1 MVVQIH
7 LLSAKNQVRDL
18 VEEEEAAVEEAVK
31 TKMKMT
37 LRMRTR
43 LKEDLKKTHPN
54 MKWNI
59 VIRAIVM
66 ANVVLTS
73 LLPYFV
79 SLFFET
85 QFVYCNITLV
95 YYVLLT
101 DRWVLI
107 YVPSTRNSVFG
118 FWRCYGIR
126 NGFKESWKMLFK
138 LWKKDK
144 WWKNA
149 FFKLPLSCT
158 L

>member
-18 VEEEEAAVEEAVK
+18 VEEEAVVEAVEEAVK
-31 TKMKMT
+31 TKTKMT

-43 LKEDLKKTHPN
+43 LKEDLKKTHQN

-126 NGFKESWKMLFK
+126 NGFKAS
-138 LWKKDK
+138 
-144 WWKNA
+144 
-149 FFKLPLSCT
+149 
-158 L
+158 